1 MLNGLLKDEDVN
13 GPSSTHF
20 VSEFKNH
27 VLIIN
32 LDQKSES
39 SGLENKLDLFWDLES
54 ISILDNENHS
64 PKHFKSFYLSEEN
77 RYETKL
83 LFKGNRA
90 FLHNN
95 FDLRKKRLEGSHGK
109 QKQDPNLLTKYN
121 DIFIAEKEAGIIEE
135 VSDNCEAGE

>member
-13 GPSSTHF
+13 GPSSAHF

-54 ISILDNENHS
+54 IGILDNKNQSQDYFTESTFLNE
-64 PKHFKSFYLSEEN
+64 KN
-77 RYETKL
+77 RDETKL
-83 LFKGNRA
+83 SFKENHA
-90 FLHNN
+90 LLHGH
-95 FDLRKKRLEGSHGK
+95 FDLCEKCLKDLHTRLK
-109 QKQDPNLLTKYN
+109 QYSDLLAK
-121 DIFIAEKEAGIIEE
+121 
-135 VSDNCEAGE
+135 

>member
-39 SGLENKLDLFWDLES
+39 SGLENKLDLFWDLGR

-64 PKHFKSFYLSEEN
+64 PKHFKF
-77 RYETKL
+77 L
-83 LFKGNRA
+83 LFG
-90 FLHNN
+90 
-95 FDLRKKRLEGSHGK
+95 
-109 QKQDPNLLTKYN
+109 
-121 DIFIAEKEAGIIEE
+121 
-135 VSDNCEAGE
+135 